1 MDKKI
6 KNNNPKE
13 IFGCGLLMG
22 MADAVPGVSGGT
34 IALILGI
41 YDRLLYFLSIC
52 VSFVRGGFP
61 NEKHDNF
68 VASIYF
74 LLPLGLGMFFS
85 YYFVTKLLVG
95 SDANPGLLMDKSTA
109 PQIFSF
115 FFGLVLLSIKEPWSF
130 VNNPTSKNYLI
141 ALAGIIVV
149 FVYTRFPIDDTS
161 NILLVLS
168 GILALTAML
177 LPGISGALVLLTLG
191 LYEEIVGYVHNLELI
206 PLSYFFLGGIISLF
220 TFVPFMN
227 KMLDNHKELTMS
239 VLTGLMAGSLITLWP
254 WKEEYGTGSL
264 PENLPLNQIIEEF
277 NLVSL
282 IITFL
287 FFIFGAL
294 SSYGIKY
301 LEKKL
306 AN

>member
-1 MDKKI
+1 M
-6 KNNNPKE
+6 
-13 IFGCGLLMG
+13 L
-22 MADAVPGVSGGT
+22 
-34 IALILGI
+34 
-41 YDRLLYFLSIC
+41 
-52 VSFVRGGFP
+52 
-61 NEKHDNF
+61 
-68 VASIYF
+68 
-74 LLPLGLGMFFS
+74 FS

-115 FFGLVLLSIKEPWSF
+115 FFGLVFLSIKEPWSF

-239 VLTGLMAGSLITLWP
+239 ALTGLMAGSLITLWP
-254 WKEEYGTGSL
+254 WKEDYGTGSL
-264 PENLPLNQIIEEF
+264 PENLHLNQIIEEF